1 MIMLFRG
8 DMKIPIVQY
17 GMRISQK
24 SWLNNLKLGRPA
36 RDKSDFSE
44 TSWNISIT
52 TLVYEPTLWH
62 PNQDSPED
70 DVEGGGVLKE
80 NLEAEEGEELQLT
93 SPFSIH
99 PIRGQKQEDQAMQG
113 TKDACKNMPLILMQK
128 KWGKIENPKNQAREI
143 SSNRLW

>member
-1 MIMLFRG
+1 MLIRG
-8 DMKIPIVQY
+8 DMKMPIVQY

-36 RDKSDFSE
+36 RDKWDFPE
-44 TSWNISIT
+44 TSWNTSIT

-80 NLEAEEGEELQLT
+80 NLEAEEGEQLQLT
-93 SPFSIH
+93 SPFSID

-113 TKDACKNMPLILMQK
+113 TKDAWKNMQK
-128 KWGKIENPKNQAREI
+128 KISREPKEQRRRDIVEQVVVKKI
-143 SSNRLW
+143 L